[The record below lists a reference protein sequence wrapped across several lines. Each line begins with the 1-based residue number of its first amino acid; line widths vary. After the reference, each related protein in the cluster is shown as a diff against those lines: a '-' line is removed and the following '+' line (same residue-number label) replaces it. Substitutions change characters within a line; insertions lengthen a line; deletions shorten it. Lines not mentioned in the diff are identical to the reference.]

1 MIHISQNGCLE
12 IACSF
17 VPQFLKPKNVMKIK
31 YLISSMVALYFV
43 VLGQA
48 EPYKADFTKPAMDG
62 WTSTPTSKKIS
73 YSQKRYISGGG
84 GGISGGG
91 GGGKWVTDWQKS
103 KTVTSNSFRSISS
116 NVARI
121 DTIKP
126 FATATTTHMS
136 DWSLDTSFAS
146 PKLDLTIHDNDELKF
161 EYRHQAG
168 FQVVLFYSSN
178 AGKNWKPLNNIVLT
192 ESALFKSMKVNLE
205 NKKQTDEFMVKFVV
219 TDKAGRAI
227 GNSSDFL
234 EIKKITTPPY
244 YDPYHRMSLQM
255 AVFKG
260 DIELTKTLLSRG
272 KDPNEYK
279 YGHTALHVAAFHG
292 NVDVATE
299 LVKAGAKVNAQLNP
313 KGINDVEV
321 KQYTVREGDNFV
333 SIAKDHNLMHPTYGP
348 VQFLLLNSI
357 WLKGT
362 ALKNNPPTFVVGEDV
377 TVIDANTGPEWFRH
391 TRALK
396 DDDGKLGN
404 PLGFSPELGRV
415 LPLTPLEL
423 ACVSSK
429 VKMVTWLIQ
438 NGANPDGAPG
448 IHNGLW
454 SALGDSFPSEAT
466 RNEAVLRALIDGG
479 ANLNI
484 ERAKGDTPFRVVC
497 TRGLPYYAKILI
509 KAGANYNF
517 KEKSLGKTSLR
528 AAAHF
533 GRAEMVQLLIDKGL
547 DPDARDDWGWTPLHV
562 AINPETVKVLLDGGA
577 DIHAKA
583 KDGNEAI
590 HSLIGENMLDSVK
603 YLLLLGVDVD
613 TKGKDNMTPLLQAV
627 KFNHVDGVQLLID
640 KGAEVKAADDHGMTC
655 LHFARSDAMVEY
667 LISKGAN
674 VNAGAKD
681 NTTPL
686 HYASNGAIA
695 SLLIENKANLRTKDL
710 DGATP
715 LHWAASSRADVA
727 TVLVLAGAPINSR
740 DASGS
745 TPLDYTNDE
754 TKNFLI
760 KKGAK
765 LGSLLVSLEFDLAK
779 SQLMIRGVAGATY
792 EIQYSADL
800 GNWHTLE
807 SVKLK
812 DTTFTYIDKTTPVLT
827 KRFYRLKN

>member
-1 MIHISQNGCLE
+1 MKNRILLSALASLCLGTHG
-12 IACSF
+12 
-17 VPQFLKPKNVMKIK
+17 
-31 YLISSMVALYFV
+31 Y
-43 VLGQA
+43 A
-48 EPYKADFTKPAMDG
+48 EPHKVDFSKPDMDG
-62 WTSTPTSKKIS
+62 WKSTLSTKTITYSK
-73 YSQKRYISGGG
+73 KRYISGGG

-91 GGGKWVTDWQKS
+91 GGGRWVTDWQKN

-126 FATATTTHMS
+126 FAPATTTHIS
-136 DWSLDTSFAS
+136 DWSLETSFAS
-146 PKLDLTIHDNDELKF
+146 PRLDLTIHENDGLRF

-168 FQVVLFYSSN
+168 FQVILYYSSD
-178 AGKNWKPLNNIVLT
+178 AGENWKPLNNITLT
-192 ESALFKSMKVNLE
+192 ESDSFKSRKVNLE
-205 NKKQTDEFMVKFVV
+205 NKTQTDEFMVKFVV
-219 TDKAGRAI
+219 TDKAGIVIR
-227 GNSSDFL
+227 NSSDFL
-234 EIKKITTPPY
+234 EIKNLTTPPY

-260 DIELTKTLLSRG
+260 DIELTKILLSKG

-292 NVDVATE
+292 NVDVAAE
-299 LVKAGAKVNAQLNP
+299 LVKAGAKINTQLDP
-313 KGINDVEV
+313 KSINDVEV
-321 KQYTVREGDNFV
+321 KKYTVKKGDNFV

-348 VQFLLLNSI
+348 VQFLLLNNI

-362 ALKNNPPTFVVGEDV
+362 ALKNNPPTFVAGESV
-377 TVIDANTGPEWFRH
+377 TVIDANAGPEWFRH

-396 DDDGKLGN
+396 AGNDKLGN

-429 VKMVTWLIQ
+429 EKMVTWLIK

-497 TRGLPYYAKILI
+497 TRGLPYFAEILI
-509 KAGANYNF
+509 EAGANYNF

-603 YLLLLGVDVD
+603 YLLSLGVDVN
-613 TKGKDNMTPLLQAV
+613 THGKNNITPLHQAV
-627 KFNHVDGVQLLID
+627 IFNHVDGAKMLLEN
-640 KGAEVKAADDHGMTC
+640 GANIKAADNNGMTC
-655 LHFARSDAMVEY
+655 LHFGRSDAMVEY

-674 VNAGAKD
+674 VNAVAKD

-745 TPLDYTNDE
+745 TPLDYTIDE
-754 TKNFLI
+754 IKNFLI

-779 SQLMIRGVAGATY
+779 SQLMIRGVAGTTY
-792 EIQYSADL
+792 EIQYSTDL

-812 DTTFTYIDKTTPVLT
+812 DTTFTYIDKAPPVLS